1 MELQNSINITYGIL
15 DNIFQILDAENV
27 TVKQIMPCLAIL
39 SKKSEIDIVNIVKKT
54 HNYIR
59 KTKSYLKKYPN
70 DLQKLYPDFP
80 EKGKEERPAGHVGVF
95 CQNLGITH
103 SIYFRNLF
111 QF

>member
-1 MELQNSINITYGIL
+1 MVFYGIL
-15 DNIFQILDAENV
+15 FYGIFQILDAENV
-27 TVKQIMPCLAIL
+27 PVKQIIPYLAIL
-39 SKKSEIDIVNIVKKT
+39 SKKSEIDIVDIVKKT

-59 KTKSYLKKYPN
+59 KTKSYLKK
-70 DLQKLYPDFP
+70 YPDFP